1 MEKLKPIFNDGTKAK
16 IAHNGK
22 FDMEV
27 LAEVGINVTN
37 LASDTMIAAYLLS
50 EPALGLKSLAFSR
63 LNVEMTPI
71 TSLIGTGSK
80 QIPMSQVEIEKAVR
94 LLLRR
99 CRYDRPLERYSDERI
114 AGPGIVAI
122 IR

>member
-1 MEKLKPIFNDGTKAK
+1 MTTQLVGISVSPAPGESYYIPVGHVGMMQSPQLPLKHVVEKLKPIFNDVSKAK

-50 EPALGLKSLAFSR
+50 EPALGLKSLAFSK
-63 LNVEMTPI
+63 LECGNDPDF
-71 TSLIGTGSK
+71 
-80 QIPMSQVEIEKAVR
+80 QPD
-94 LLLRR
+94 
-99 CRYDRPLERYSDERI
+99 RYRQ
-114 AGPGIVAI
+114 
-122 IR
+122 